1 MLIIS
6 VQTIKT
12 IDETEMQTTTTTT
25 TTKKKK
31 QRHEGTRRTKA
42 IVEG

>member
-25 TTKKKK
+25 TTTKNK
-31 QRHEGTRRTKA
+31 GTK
-42 IVEG
+42 EQGEQQL

>member
-25 TTKKKK
+25 KKK
-31 QRHEGTRRTKA
+31 QRHEETRRTKA
-42 IVEG
+42 LVEG